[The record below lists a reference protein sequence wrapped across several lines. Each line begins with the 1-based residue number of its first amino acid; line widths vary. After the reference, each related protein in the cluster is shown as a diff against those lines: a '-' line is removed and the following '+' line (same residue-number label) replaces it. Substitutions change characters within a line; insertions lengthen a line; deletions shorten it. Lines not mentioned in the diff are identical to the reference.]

1 MTQIK
6 LVRKLSVLFTAAAL
20 TACGGGGDGGLVPPA
35 ASDPCSLAG
44 QKQFVLDNM
53 QFWYLWND
61 RLPATVDLDGFATP
75 DAVVEFLSSFSPP
88 DSGGQPVDRF
98 SFINTVEADQQFFGE
113 GRFEG
118 FGFSSR
124 FEAAD
129 DLRLA
134 RVFESSPAFAAGLRR
149 GQRILALDGRTIAQ
163 IEAAEG
169 VGAVL
174 DNNATLTFRMQ
185 RQDASQFDAIITKDI
200 VTIDAVPQWR
210 VIDGAGG
217 TKIGYVELATFI
229 STAAPQLDAA
239 FAEFLSQGVTE
250 LIVDLRYNG
259 GGLVSIA
266 ELLADYIDGAGAN
279 GLVFS
284 KTLFNADRAA
294 DNNSEELFESI
305 ANALDVN
312 NVVFIATR
320 GTASASELVANG
332 LVTDAAVT
340 IVGDSTFGKPV
351 GQIGLE
357 FCEKLLRPT
366 AFQTVNSLD
375 FGDFFNGLPVD
386 CPAADDLSVAVG
398 ADADPNLVAAL
409 AFLNTGACPVTSVS
423 GDAAKPAALRFE
435 APRPDLTG
443 PPWREFADA
452 Y

>member
-1 MTQIK
+1 MK
-6 LVRKLSVLFTAAAL
+6 PVRRLSVLLATAAV
-20 TACGGGGDGGLVPPA
+20 TACGGGGGDGGLTPPS
-35 ASDPCSLAG
+35 ASDPCSLTG
-44 QKQFVLDNM
+44 RKQFVLDNM

-75 DAVVEFLSSFSPP
+75 DELLAFLSTFSP
-88 DSGGQPVDRF
+88 DDGSGRPVDRF
-98 SFINTVEADQQFFGE
+98 SFITTVEDDQQFFGE

-124 FEAAD
+124 FEAAN

-134 RVFESSPAFAAGLRR
+134 RVFESSPAFDAGLRR
-149 GQRILALDGRTIAQ
+149 GQRILAVDGRTIEQ

-174 DNNATLTFRMQ
+174 DNNATLEFRMQ
-185 RQDASQFDAIITKDI
+185 RQDASQFDAIVTKDV
-200 VTIDAVPQWR
+200 VTIDPVPQWR
-210 VIDGAGG
+210 VIPRSGRPGV
-217 TKIGYVELATFI
+217 GYLELATFI
-229 STAAPQLDAA
+229 STAAPELDLA
-239 FAEFLSQGVTE
+239 FAEFQTQGVTE

-279 GLVFS
+279 GQVFS
-284 KTLFNADRAA
+284 RTLFNADRGPEN
-294 DNNSEELFESI
+294 DSDELFERLASS
-305 ANALDVN
+305 L
-312 NVVFIATR
+312 NVEDLVVIATR

-332 LVTDAAVT
+332 LVTDARVS

-357 FCEKLLRPT
+357 FCGQLLRPT
-366 AFQTVNSLD
+366 AFQTVNSAG
-375 FGDFFNGLPVD
+375 FGDFFDGLPVT
-386 CPAADDLSVAVG
+386 CAAADDLSVAVG
-398 ADADPNLVAAL
+398 ADSDPNVVAAL
-409 AFLNTGACPVTSVS
+409 AFLDNGSCPVTSLA
-423 GDAAKPAALRFE
+423 GDASKPELRFE